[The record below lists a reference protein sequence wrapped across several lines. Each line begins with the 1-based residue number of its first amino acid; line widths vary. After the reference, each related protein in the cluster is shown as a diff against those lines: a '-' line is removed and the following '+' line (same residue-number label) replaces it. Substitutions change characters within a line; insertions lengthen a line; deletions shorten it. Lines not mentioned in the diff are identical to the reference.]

1 MKVTGFSRVS
11 KDAII
16 RDLEKE
22 LNGST
27 NFFITQYGS
36 VSASAMDQLRAKLR
50 LVKSRYIV
58 VKNSLGKKAF
68 EKSSHKQLAGTISGS
83 CGVVFSGADPVA
95 PTKVLVQF
103 AKENEAFKIQT
114 GCMNG
119 KLISMDEIKVLASL
133 PPKEVLIARAL
144 GGMMA
149 PLSRLVGV
157 LSGTVRSVVNVLDA
171 IAKKKQ

>member
-1 MKVTGFSRVS
+1 MKATGFSRAS

-22 LNGST
+22 LKSSA
-27 NFFITQYGS
+27 NFFITQYGT
-36 VSASAMDQLRAKLR
+36 VPASSMDQLRAKLR
-50 LVKSRYIV
+50 TVKSRYFV
-58 VKNSLGKKAF
+58 VKNSLGKRAF
-68 EKSSHKQLAGTISGS
+68 ASTHHKGLCDVVSGP
-83 CGVVFSGADPVA
+83 CGVVFAGADPVA

-103 AKENEAFKIQT
+103 AKENESFKIQT

-119 KLISMDEIKVLASL
+119 EIISADQIKVLASL

-144 GGMMA
+144 GGMKA

-157 LSGTVRSVVNVLDA
+157 LSATVRSVVNVLDA